1 MLRVAITSGDD
12 IALPDEFGMD
22 IHPATANNFGL
33 QQVNQ
38 YIGGFL
44 KLQMKWKLIHLPSST
59 YLLTD

>member
-44 KLQMKWKLIHLPSST
+44 KLQMK
-59 YLLTD
+59 